1 MINMNKFTMY
11 GKLTAHPGQR
21 DTLVQMMLEAADLL
35 DSVEGCELY
44 IINVSE
50 DDPDDVWV
58 TELWRDAEAHAAS
71 LKDENIIALIQRCR
85 PLIAGVEP
93 IKLRPVGG
101 KGI

>member
-1 MINMNKFTMY
+1 MNKFAMY

-21 DTLVQMMLEAADLL
+21 DALVQLMLEAADQL
-35 DSVEGCELY
+35 DAMEGCELY

-50 DDPDDVWV
+50 EDPNVVWV

-71 LKDENIIALIQRCR
+71 LKNEYVLALIQSCR

-93 IKLRPVGG
+93 VKLRPVGG
-101 KGI
+101 KGL